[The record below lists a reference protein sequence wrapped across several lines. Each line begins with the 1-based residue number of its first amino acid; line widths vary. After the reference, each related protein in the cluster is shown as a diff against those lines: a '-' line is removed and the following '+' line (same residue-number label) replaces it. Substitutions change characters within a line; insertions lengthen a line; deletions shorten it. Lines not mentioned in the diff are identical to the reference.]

1 MKINENHGKSTKIQE
16 NQQNSMK
23 QSIITITLT
32 VLVTCG
38 IALGTAKAGLWEK
51 ATSLLD
57 TTVETTSFSIEA
69 KGWNLR
75 GYEFVTPT
83 GARCVSMTGTKKG
96 GLSCDFSKDWTK
108 QKK

>member
-1 MKINENHGKSTKIQE
+1 MKHIILAVTISTF
-16 NQQNSMK
+16 
-23 QSIITITLT
+23 L
-32 VLVTCG
+32 TCG
-38 IALGTAKAGLWEK
+38 IVLVNAQAGLWEK

-57 TTVETTSFSIEA
+57 TTVSTTSFTIEA

-96 GLSCDFSKDWTK
+96 GLSCDFTKDWTK
-108 QKK
+108 RKN

>member
-1 MKINENHGKSTKIQE
+1 MKR
-16 NQQNSMK
+16 
-23 QSIITITLT
+23 TILT
-32 VLVTCG
+32 VALSVLLTAG
-38 IALGTAKAGLWEK
+38 IAFGTAKAGLWEK

-57 TTVETTSFSIEA
+57 TTVSTTSFTIEA

-83 GARCVSMTGTKKG
+83 GARCVSMTGTQKG

-108 QKK
+108 RQE

>member
-1 MKINENHGKSTKIQE
+1 MKDKIIAV
-16 NQQNSMK
+16 
-23 QSIITITLT
+23 IIT
-32 VLVTCG
+32 VMMTC
-38 IALGTAKAGLWEK
+38 AFTFGTARAGLWEK

-57 TTVETTSFSIEA
+57 TTVSTTSFTIEA

-96 GLSCDFSKDWTK
+96 GLSCDFSRNW
-108 QKK
+108 KKKTD

>member
-1 MKINENHGKSTKIQE
+1 MKRT
-16 NQQNSMK
+16 
-23 QSIITITLT
+23 IITVTISVLLT
-32 VLVTCG
+32 SG
-38 IALGTAKAGLWEK
+38 IAFGTAQAGLWEK

-57 TTVETTSFSIEA
+57 TTVSSTSFTIEA

-83 GARCVSMTGTKKG
+83 GARCVSMTGTQKG

-108 QKK
+108 KQE

>member
-1 MKINENHGKSTKIQE
+1 MKH
-16 NQQNSMK
+16 
-23 QSIITITLT
+23 IITVFTISIFLS
-32 VLVTCG
+32 CG
-38 IALGTAKAGLWEK
+38 IVLLKAQAGLWEK

-57 TTVETTSFSIEA
+57 TTVSTTSFTIEA

-108 QKK
+108 RKD

>member
-1 MKINENHGKSTKIQE
+1 
-16 NQQNSMK
+16 MK
-23 QSIITITLT
+23 QTIIAVTIT

-38 IALGTAKAGLWEK
+38 IALGTAQAGLWEK

-57 TTVETTSFSIEA
+57 TTVSATSFTIEA

-83 GARCVSMTGTKKG
+83 GARCVSMTGTEKG
-96 GLSCDFSKDWTK
+96 GLSCDFTKDWTK
-108 QKK
+108 RED

>member
-1 MKINENHGKSTKIQE
+1 MKDPL
-16 NQQNSMK
+16 
-23 QSIITITLT
+23 ITITLT

-38 IALGTAKAGLWEK
+38 TLFGAARAGLWEK

-57 TTVETTSFSIEA
+57 TTVETTSFTIEA

-83 GARCVSMTGTKKG
+83 GARCASMTGTKKG
-96 GLSCDFSKDWTK
+96 GLSCDFSKDWAIR
-108 QKK
+108 KK

>member
-1 MKINENHGKSTKIQE
+1 
-16 NQQNSMK
+16 MK
-23 QSIITITLT
+23 QTILTVTLS

-38 IALGTAKAGLWEK
+38 VAFGTAKAGLWEK
-51 ATSLLD
+51 AASLLD
-57 TTVETTSFSIEA
+57 RTVETTSFTIEA

-83 GARCVSMTGTKKG
+83 GARCVSMTGAEKG

-108 QKK
+108 RKD

>member
-1 MKINENHGKSTKIQE
+1 
-16 NQQNSMK
+16 MK
-23 QSIITITLT
+23 QITISGALA
-32 VLVTCG
+32 VLLSVG
-38 IALGTAKAGLWEK
+38 IVFGTAQAGLWEK

-57 TTVETTSFSIEA
+57 TTVSTTSFAIEA

-96 GLSCDFSKDWTK
+96 GLSCDFTKDWTK
-108 QKK
+108 KED

>member
-1 MKINENHGKSTKIQE
+1 MEQ
-16 NQQNSMK
+16 SM
-23 QSIITITLT
+23 ITITLT
-32 VLVTCG
+32 VLVTYC
-38 IALGTAKAGLWEK
+38 IALGIAKAGLWEK

-57 TTVETTSFSIEA
+57 TTVETTSFTIEA

-75 GYEFVTPT
+75 GYEFVTPA

-108 QKK
+108 RKK

>member
-1 MKINENHGKSTKIQE
+1 
-16 NQQNSMK
+16 MK
-23 QSIITITLT
+23 QSMIAITSAVLITWA
-32 VLVTCG
+32 
-38 IALGTAKAGLWEK
+38 IAFGGAQAGLWEK

-57 TTVETTSFSIEA
+57 TTVETTSFTIEA

-108 QKK
+108 QTP

>member
-1 MKINENHGKSTKIQE
+1 
-16 NQQNSMK
+16 MK
-23 QSIITITLT
+23 QITIAVTI
-32 VLVTCG
+32 LVFLTCG
-38 IALGTAKAGLWEK
+38 ISFVTAQAGLWEK

-57 TTVETTSFSIEA
+57 TTVSTTSFTIEA

-108 QKK
+108 SKD

>member
-1 MKINENHGKSTKIQE
+1 
-16 NQQNSMK
+16 MK
-23 QSIITITLT
+23 QTIIAITIM

-38 IALGTAKAGLWEK
+38 IAFGTAQAGLWEK

-57 TTVETTSFSIEA
+57 TTVSATSFTIEA

-83 GARCVSMTGTKKG
+83 GARCVSMTGTQKG
-96 GLSCDFSKDWTK
+96 GLSCDFTKDWTK
-108 QKK
+108 RED

>member
-1 MKINENHGKSTKIQE
+1 MKR
-16 NQQNSMK
+16 
-23 QSIITITLT
+23 TILT
-32 VLVTCG
+32 VALSVLLTAG
-38 IALGTAKAGLWEK
+38 IAFDTAKAGLWEK

-57 TTVETTSFSIEA
+57 TTVSTTSFTIEA

-83 GARCVSMTGTKKG
+83 GARCVSMTGTQKG

-108 QKK
+108 RQE

>member
-1 MKINENHGKSTKIQE
+1 
-16 NQQNSMK
+16 MK
-23 QSIITITLT
+23 QTIIAVTISTL
-32 VLVTCG
+32 LTCG
-38 IALGTAKAGLWEK
+38 IVLATAQAGLWEK

-57 TTVETTSFSIEA
+57 TTVSTTSFTIEA

-96 GLSCDFSKDWTK
+96 GLSCDFTKDWTK
-108 QKK
+108 R

>member
-1 MKINENHGKSTKIQE
+1 
-16 NQQNSMK
+16 MK
-23 QSIITITLT
+23 QLTIVVTIS
-32 VLVTCG
+32 VLLTCG
-38 IALGTAKAGLWEK
+38 IAFLTAQAGLWEK

-57 TTVETTSFSIEA
+57 TTVSTTSFTIEA

-96 GLSCDFSKDWTK
+96 GLSCDFTKDWTK
-108 QKK
+108 R

>member
-1 MKINENHGKSTKIQE
+1 M
-16 NQQNSMK
+16 
-23 QSIITITLT
+23 ITITLT
-32 VLVTCG
+32 VLVTYC
-38 IALGTAKAGLWEK
+38 IALGIAKAGLWEK

-57 TTVETTSFSIEA
+57 TTVETTSFTIEA

-75 GYEFVTPT
+75 GYEFVTPA

-108 QKK
+108 RKK